1 LIFVNIYYVNK
12 YYNMNLTDDQ
22 LLANPNTYS
31 INLLELNIHNL
42 NKKILLATQ
51 KLTAEFCIKYIL
63 DLDIDNGSEDSY
75 IYDVDYILDFQK
87 HLTIQEFK
95 ELLALEKV

>member
-1 LIFVNIYYVNK
+1 
-12 YYNMNLTDDQ
+12 MNLTDDQ

-31 INLLELNIHNL
+31 INLLEQNIHNL

-51 KLTAEFCIKYIL
+51 KLTVEFCIKYIL

-87 HLTIQEFK
+87 HLTRQEFK
-95 ELLALEKV
+95 VLLALEQV

>member
-1 LIFVNIYYVNK
+1 
-12 YYNMNLTDDQ
+12 MNVTDDQ
-22 LLANPNTYS
+22 LLANPNKFP
-31 INLLELNIHNL
+31 INILEQNIHNL

-51 KLTAEFCIKYIL
+51 KLTVEFCIKYIL

-87 HLTIQEFK
+87 HLTRQEFK
-95 ELLALEKV
+95 ELLVLEQV

>member
-1 LIFVNIYYVNK
+1 
-12 YYNMNLTDDQ
+12 MNLTDDQ

-31 INLLELNIHNL
+31 INLLEQNIHNL

-75 IYDVDYILDFQK
+75 IYDVDYILGFQK
-87 HLTIQEFK
+87 HLTRQEFN

>member
-1 LIFVNIYYVNK
+1 
-12 YYNMNLTDDQ
+12 MNLTDDQ

-31 INLLELNIHNL
+31 INLLEQNIHNL

-87 HLTIQEFK
+87 HLTRQEFN

>member
-1 LIFVNIYYVNK
+1 
-12 YYNMNLTDDQ
+12 MNLTNDQ

-31 INLLELNIHNL
+31 INLLELNIRNL

-51 KLTAEFCIKYIL
+51 KLTVEFCFKYIL

-75 IYDVDYILDFQK
+75 IYDVDYILEFQK
-87 HLTIQEFK
+87 HLTKQEFN
-95 ELLALEKV
+95 ELLVLEKV

>member
-1 LIFVNIYYVNK
+1 
-12 YYNMNLTDDQ
+12 MNLTDDQ

-31 INLLELNIHNL
+31 INLLEQNIHNL

-51 KLTAEFCIKYIL
+51 KLTSEFCIKYIL

-87 HLTIQEFK
+87 HLTRQEFN

>member
-1 LIFVNIYYVNK
+1 
-12 YYNMNLTDDQ
+12 MNLTDDQ

-63 DLDIDNGSEDSY
+63 DLGIDNGSEDSY
-75 IYDVDYILDFQK
+75 IYDVDYILGFQK
-87 HLTIQEFK
+87 HLTRQEFN

>member
-1 LIFVNIYYVNK
+1 
-12 YYNMNLTDDQ
+12 MNLTDDQ

-31 INLLELNIHNL
+31 INILERNIRNL

-51 KLTAEFCIKYIL
+51 ILTAEFCIKYIL

-75 IYDVDYILDFQK
+75 IYDVNYILFFQK
-87 HLTIQEFK
+87 HLTKQEFT
-95 ELLALEKV
+95 ELLALEKVS

>member
-1 LIFVNIYYVNK
+1 
-12 YYNMNLTDDQ
+12 MNVTDDQ

-31 INLLELNIHNL
+31 INLLEQNIHNL

-51 KLTAEFCIKYIL
+51 KLTVEFCIKYIL

-87 HLTIQEFK
+87 HLTRQEFK
-95 ELLALEKV
+95 ELLVLEQV

>member
-1 LIFVNIYYVNK
+1 
-12 YYNMNLTDDQ
+12 MNVTDDQ
-22 LLANPNTYS
+22 LLAHPNKFP
-31 INLLELNIHNL
+31 INILEQNIHNL

-51 KLTAEFCIKYIL
+51 KLTVEFCIKYIL

-87 HLTIQEFK
+87 HLTRQEFK
-95 ELLALEKV
+95 ELLALEQV

>member
-1 LIFVNIYYVNK
+1 
-12 YYNMNLTDDQ
+12 MNVTDDQ
-22 LLANPNTYS
+22 LLANPNKFP
-31 INLLELNIHNL
+31 INILEQNIHNL

-51 KLTAEFCIKYIL
+51 KLTVEFCIKYIL

-87 HLTIQEFK
+87 HLTRQEFK
-95 ELLALEKV
+95 QLLALEQV

>member
-1 LIFVNIYYVNK
+1 
-12 YYNMNLTDDQ
+12 MNLTDDQ

-31 INLLELNIHNL
+31 INLLEQNIHNL

-51 KLTAEFCIKYIL
+51 KLTVEFCIKYIL

-87 HLTIQEFK
+87 HLNKQEFN

>member
-1 LIFVNIYYVNK
+1 
-12 YYNMNLTDDQ
+12 MNLTDDQ

-31 INLLELNIHNL
+31 INLLEQNIHNL

-51 KLTAEFCIKYIL
+51 KLTSEFCIKYIL

-75 IYDVDYILDFQK
+75 IYDVDYILNFQK
-87 HLTIQEFK
+87 HLTRQEFN

>member
-1 LIFVNIYYVNK
+1 
-12 YYNMNLTDDQ
+12 MNLTDEQ

-31 INLLELNIHNL
+31 INLLEQNIHNL

-51 KLTAEFCIKYIL
+51 KLTVEFCIKYIL

-87 HLTIQEFK
+87 HLTKQEFN

>member
-1 LIFVNIYYVNK
+1 
-12 YYNMNLTDDQ
+12 MNVTDDQ
-22 LLANPNTYS
+22 LLANPNKFP
-31 INLLELNIHNL
+31 INILEQNIHNL

-51 KLTAEFCIKYIL
+51 KLTVEFCIKYIL

-87 HLTIQEFK
+87 HLTRQEFK
-95 ELLALEKV
+95 QLLTLEQV

>member
-1 LIFVNIYYVNK
+1 
-12 YYNMNLTDDQ
+12 MNLTDDQ
-22 LLANPNTYS
+22 LLANPNTYP
-31 INLLELNIHNL
+31 INLLELNVRNL

-75 IYDVDYILDFQK
+75 IYDVDYILDFQT
-87 HLTIQEFK
+87 HLTRQEFK

>member
-1 LIFVNIYYVNK
+1 
-12 YYNMNLTDDQ
+12 MNLTDDQ

-31 INLLELNIHNL
+31 INLLEQNIHNL

-75 IYDVDYILDFQK
+75 IYDVDYILNFQK
-87 HLTIQEFK
+87 HLTRQEFN

>member
-1 LIFVNIYYVNK
+1 MNK
-12 YYNMNLTDDQ
+12 YYTMNLTDDQ

-31 INLLELNIHNL
+31 INLLEQNIHNL

-87 HLTIQEFK
+87 HLTRQEFN

>member
-1 LIFVNIYYVNK
+1 
-12 YYNMNLTDDQ
+12 MNLTDDQ

-31 INLLELNIHNL
+31 INLLEQNIHNL

-51 KLTAEFCIKYIL
+51 KLTVEFCIKYIL

-87 HLTIQEFK
+87 HLTRQEFN

>member
-1 LIFVNIYYVNK
+1 
-12 YYNMNLTDDQ
+12 MNVTDDQ
-22 LLANPNTYS
+22 LLANPNKFP
-31 INLLELNIHNL
+31 INILEQNIHNL

-51 KLTAEFCIKYIL
+51 KLTVEFCIKYIL

-87 HLTIQEFK
+87 HLTRQEFK
-95 ELLALEKV
+95 ELLALEQV